1 MRKIQKIGVY
11 FLMLI
16 LSAVVAGIYGM
27 LHDQIS
33 YTFSEEYFTQ
43 FKFKQF
49 GIPWAYEAPRLGAAY
64 VGAIATWWMGILV
77 SIVLGFFGFMFHS
90 PRQMV
95 RSLSKSFLV
104 VIVVALLTGFAGLA
118 LGYYQVNEQ
127 TVSQYIQ
134 WIRPGVSDPVQF
146 VRVGFMH
153 NASYLGG
160 LTGLLSGIV
169 YLVISKLR
177 YNKLNLQDA
186 QKTRVSA

>member
-1 MRKIQKIGVY
+1 MRIIQKIGVY

-16 LSAVVAGIYGM
+16 FAAVVAGIYGM

-49 GIPWAYEAPRLGAAY
+49 GIPWAYETPRLGAAY
-64 VGAIATWWMGILV
+64 VGALATWWMGVLV
-77 SIVLGFFGFMFHS
+77 FIVLGFFGVMFHS
-90 PRQMV
+90 PRQMA
-95 RSLSKSFLV
+95 SNLSKSFLV
-104 VIVVALLTGFAGLA
+104 VIVVALLTGLAGLA

-127 TVSQYIQ
+127 TVSQYMQ
-134 WIRPGVSDPVQF
+134 WVRPDVTNPVQF

-160 LTGLLSGIV
+160 LTGLLSGIA
-169 YLVISKLR
+169 YLVICKLR
-177 YNKLNLQDA
+177 YNKLSRQDA
-186 QKTRVSA
+186 QKARASA

>member
-1 MRKIQKIGVY
+1 MRIIQKLGVY
-11 FLMLI
+11 FLMLVFA
-16 LSAVVAGIYGM
+16 AVVAGIYGI

-49 GIPWAYEAPRLGAAY
+49 GIPWAYETPRLGAAY
-64 VGAIATWWMGILV
+64 VGALATWWMGILV
-77 SIVLGFFGFMFHS
+77 FIVLGFFGFMFHS
-90 PRQMV
+90 PRQMA
-95 RSLSKSFLV
+95 SNLSKSFFV

-118 LGYYQVNEQ
+118 LGYYQVNEE

-134 WIRPGVSDPVQF
+134 WVRPSVTNPVQF

-160 LTGLLSGIV
+160 LTGLLSGIA
-169 YLVISKLR
+169 YLVICKLR
-177 YNKLNLQDA
+177 YNKLSQQDT
-186 QKTRVSA
+186 QKMRASA